1 MEQATEIKLSILD
14 LAMKGGWI
22 MVVLAILSII
32 AVYIFIERFIVV
44 KRAPNIDKS
53 FMERIREYIKDG
65 KIDSAKA
72 LCSGSD
78 TPIARMIEKGLSRL
92 GRPLNDINTAIE
104 NVGNLEVAKLEKG
117 VTLLSM
123 IASAAPMIGFLGT
136 VTGMI
141 RAFYN
146 MSMAGNNIDIELLSS
161 GIYEAM
167 VTTVGGLIVGI
178 LAYVFYTIIVAKIQN
193 VVNLLESKT
202 TEFMDV
208 LNEPAKNL
216 IAMAI
221 KTRNKIGVSFN
232 SSSMSDLV
240 FLLLIFF
247 MLTSTLVAPNAIKL
261 LLPSSNSKTM
271 AKQTVTVY
279 INDLFQYY
287 VDETPVTDEELA
299 SSISAKIEGQTD
311 ATIVLRSDKSVP
323 VQYVVNVIDA
333 VNEINNATQQNHKV
347 ILATSP
353 KK

>member
-1 MEQATEIKLSILD
+1 
-14 LAMKGGWI
+14 
-22 MVVLAILSII
+22 
-32 AVYIFIERFIVV
+32 
-44 KRAPNIDKS
+44 
-53 FMERIREYIKDG
+53 
-65 KIDSAKA
+65 
-72 LCSGSD
+72 
-78 TPIARMIEKGLSRL
+78 
-92 GRPLNDINTAIE
+92 
-104 NVGNLEVAKLEKG
+104 
-117 VTLLSM
+117 
-123 IASAAPMIGFLGT
+123 
-136 VTGMI
+136 
-141 RAFYN
+141 
-146 MSMAGNNIDIELLSS
+146 
-161 GIYEAM
+161 
-167 VTTVGGLIVGI
+167 
-178 LAYVFYTIIVAKIQN
+178 
-193 VVNLLESKT
+193 
-202 TEFMDV
+202 
-208 LNEPAKNL
+208 
-216 IAMAI
+216 MAI

-333 VNEINNATQQNHKV
+333 VNEVNNATQQNHKV